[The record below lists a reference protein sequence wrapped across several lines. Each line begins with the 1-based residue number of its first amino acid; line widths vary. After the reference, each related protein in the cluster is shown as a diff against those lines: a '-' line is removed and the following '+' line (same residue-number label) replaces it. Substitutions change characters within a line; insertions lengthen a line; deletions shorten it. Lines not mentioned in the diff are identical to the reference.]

1 MIPQRGLPPRNPTA
15 PSRRAHTEPARA
27 GHVRH
32 ARPALSEF
40 WNAWSACLLPILVEP
55 HGSCDSKLDV
65 KYFRPRPKTPSMSY
79 VVGRHDVAAS
89 RYDRPERRRMD
100 GEATHRVSL
109 IRSLAGLPI
118 NGQLQLVL

>member
-1 MIPQRGLPPRNPTA
+1 MARVTA
-15 PSRRAHTEPARA
+15 SFVAE
-27 GHVRH
+27 
-32 ARPALSEF
+32 SEKVTF
-40 WNAWSACLLPILVEP
+40 
-55 HGSCDSKLDV
+55 DV